1 MQWNMTE
8 GNDFSMEFL
17 EDLSNYNE
25 SMDNAYDLVTK
36 RKTLDDI
43 YLELDSG
50 EYTEFYLPFD
60 PSTNDGRDEAT
71 LDLLI
76 EHFSGIE
83 AYEKCD
89 ELLKLKNKCLRIQ
102 TDSDRQ
108 L

>member
-1 MQWNMTE
+1 MEEN
-8 GNDFSMEFL
+8 GYSMEFL

-76 EHFSGIE
+76 DHFISIE
-83 AYEKCD
+83 EYEKCQ
-89 ELLKLKNKCLRIQ
+89 ELQNIKVKFLKEPK
-102 TDSDRQ
+102 D
-108 L
+108 

>member
-1 MQWNMTE
+1 
-8 GNDFSMEFL
+8 
-17 EDLSNYNE
+17 
-25 SMDNAYDLVTK
+25 MDNAYDLVTK

-60 PSTNDGRDEAT
+60 PSTNDGRDKAT

-76 EHFSGIE
+76 EHFSGIV

-89 ELLKLKNKCLRIQ
+89 ELLKLKNKCLRTQ
-102 TDSDRQ
+102 TDLDQQ

>member
-76 EHFSGIE
+76 DHFISIE
-83 AYEKCD
+83 EYEKCQ
-89 ELLKLKNKCLRIQ
+89 ELQNIKVKFLKEPK
-102 TDSDRQ
+102 D
-108 L
+108 